1 MIEWQNVKMI
11 LSGPENRPVR
21 VVTGSD
27 CEKEI
32 LVRLSFPFL
41 SLYCL
46 YCCFLVLC
54 KSKTGFFVIGGC
66 VVFIASCSC

>member
-11 LSGPENRPVR
+11 ISRLENRPVR

-41 SLYCL
+41 FLYCL
-46 YCCFLVLC
+46 YYCFLVLR

-66 VVFIASCSC
+66 AVFIASCSC